1 MVPCEGLYSDIVDDF
16 LRQNT
21 MKGRGSCFIQPI
33 TQSISGFHEIKQGF
47 GESTKHL
54 HAALEED
61 LELGKPSPLLF
72 SHLRLHVS
80 DLEEWSQANRRLY
93 AVLQK
98 LFPNSL
104 RDEQGPNLDELTK
117 VYLNY
122 KMKYLKHLFF
132 SPDGKKLCEYI
143 LWNLF

>member
-16 LRQNT
+16 LMQNT

-98 LFPNSL
+98 LFPNSP

-132 SPDGKKLCEYI
+132 SPDGKKAM
-143 LWNLF
+143 